1 MTVGVLVEKPS
12 AAKNFS
18 KALGGMSG
26 TFNGESY
33 IILNSVGHI
42 YEYKEPSKQVDK
54 ALSDEYKSW
63 KIDKLPWDETDI
75 KWDRS
80 ISKGKKN
87 VVDTIK
93 AKAKNCSEI
102 VIATDVDPSG
112 EGDLIAWEILLEAP
126 ILNKKITRLYFSD
139 EHNPKDVQ
147 NGFINRKVV
156 DVNDG
161 NYQKALFRSK
171 WDFLS
176 MQFTRVATNY
186 GYDRAV
192 LRQGRLKS
200 AMVLLVGDQLKKVS
214 EYKKIPFYSNKF
226 KDENGNI
233 YTSENEPIFKTKGEV
248 PQNYTDSNVIIDKKQ
263 KKKSAPPKYLDLSGL
278 SSMLA
283 PKGLSAQTL
292 LNTYQKMYESGIVSY
307 PRTEDKTITPEQFN
321 DLLALADD
329 IADLVGVDKSL
340 LTHRQPRSTHVKK
353 GGIHGANRPGL
364 NVPKSLD
371 SLKKFGTGAVEIYV
385 LLAKNYLASLA
396 EDYEYELQEGH
407 LEKYPDFKSTAR
419 VPLSL
424 NFKLVFD
431 DKNDEIDE
439 DDDSVGLGT
448 VASLYIHEGFPPKPR
463 NPTQRWLMDSLKKED
478 IGTGATRVT
487 TFSDVVNQRSKYPL
501 MNEKRGKLTL
511 TEYGEMS
518 YALLPGTNIGSLLI
532 TKMVFDQMKDIA
544 DGKLNSDKAL
554 GDIKQLVKEDI
565 ITMGKN
571 ASNSMM
577 IKKGK
582 STMSNQQY
590 EVKEKATGMFN
601 GKAIKFNRQWS
612 NHRFTDEEVEK
623 LLNGEE
629 IEIYDLISKDKG
641 TTYGVR
647 GKLAEQEYN
656 GHKFYGFKRLG
667 FANKPGVP
675 DQFAGYKFSDDEKF
689 ELENGGIV
697 ECVGCVSKGGNNF
710 DTQVRYDKDKNKII
724 PEFSDE
730 F

>member
-26 TFNGESY
+26 TFNGENY

-54 ALSDEYKSW
+54 VLSDEYKSW
-63 KIDKLPWDETDI
+63 KMDKLPWDETDI
-75 KWDRS
+75 KWDRR

-93 AKAKNCSEI
+93 VKAKNCSEI

-139 EHNPKDVQ
+139 EHNAKDVQ

-156 DVNDG
+156 DINDG

-233 YTSENEPIFKTKGEV
+233 YTNENEPIFKTKGEV
-248 PQNYTDSNVIIDKKQ
+248 PQNYTDSNVIIDKRQ
-263 KKKSAPPKYLDLSGL
+263 KKKTAPPKYLDLSGL
-278 SSMLA
+278 SSRLA

-321 DLLALADD
+321 DLLVLADD

-340 LTHRQPRSTHVKK
+340 LTHRKPRSTHVKK

-364 NVPKSLD
+364 NVPMSLD
-371 SLKKFGTGAVEIYV
+371 SLKKFGTGAVDIYV

-431 DKNDEIDE
+431 DKNDETDE
-439 DDDSVGLGT
+439 DDDSTGLGT
-448 VASLYIHEGFPPKPR
+448 KASPYIHEGFPPKPQ
-463 NPTQRWLMDSLKKED
+463 NPTQRWLMDNLKRED
-478 IGTGATRVT
+478 IGTGATRVA

-518 YALLPGTNIGSLLI
+518 YALLPGTNIGSLSI

-544 DGKLNSDKAL
+544 DGKLESDKAL
-554 GDIKQLVKEDI
+554 ADIKRLVKEDI
-565 ITMGKN
+565 ITMEKN
-571 ASNSMM
+571 ANNSTM

-582 STMSNQQY
+582 SKMSNQQY

-612 NHRFTDEEVEK
+612 THRFTDEEVEK

-629 IEIYDLISKDKG
+629 IEIYDLIGKSGKP
-641 TTYGVR
+641 YGVR

-675 DQFAGYKFSDDEKF
+675 DQFASYKFSDDEKF

-697 ECVGCVSKGGNNF
+697 ECIGCVSKGGTNF
-710 DTQVRYDKDKNKII
+710 DTQVRYDKDKNKLI